1 MIGKIISH
9 YKILEKLGE
18 GGMGVVYKAEDT
30 ELKRLAALKFI
41 QAELTNNP
49 DARERFIFEAQ
60 NASALDHANICT
72 IYEIG
77 QTKNGLTFISMAYY
91 VGQTLQE
98 KILQGPLELEEGI
111 NIAAQIGAGL
121 IKAHSEEIVHRDI
134 NPSNILITEDG
145 QAKILDFGLSKLY
158 GEIDSKTGTTLAT
171 LDYMSPEQIQRKRV
185 DHRTDIW
192 SLGVLLYEMLVGQ
205 EPFKGEFDQI
215 VIYSIL
221 QDEPKSITSLRQ
233 DLPTSL
239 DRIVNKALVKNP
251 DERYQHVKELVDD
264 LNELH
269 DSRKSSAHDVQWKLG
284 RRLHSKLL
292 WLIIA
297 CSLLVAAFWYI
308 LQVQMQSQDT
318 PLASAPIAIAVLPF
332 SIQGS
337 DEIGYLR
344 EGMVDLLST
353 KLNGAGEL
361 RSVDPRSLLSYITRN
376 GSGQIDPERGG
387 SIADH
392 FGARSFILGNIV
404 EANGRL
410 QISASFYDVANELQP
425 ATQTVAV
432 GEVTQIFALVDKL
445 ATQLLINLHNEM
457 DLGFKQTATL
467 TTQSFPAV
475 KAYLQGESAYR
486 RARYNDASDAF
497 RRAVVEDS
505 SFALAW
511 YRLAMVIRVPAT
523 GWDRALKVVEK
534 ALRHSERVSIH
545 DRLNFEAFHAFL
557 RADSEEAERL
567 YKMIVGTYPND
578 FEAWHKLGA
587 IRKQYNW
594 RRGRSVSEARNPL
607 ERALA
612 LEPEERQ
619 SLNHLASVAAYE
631 RNYEEFRI
639 LADRRYPEGDVWI
652 QFRAVLAFGHSDQ
665 ATQEQIIAELG
676 LANNFN
682 LVGSAMAVANY
693 TDDPVGAQ
701 RIARLLTE
709 STRSQEVRGLGH
721 VILAYLE
728 ATRGRWKAAK
738 VEFNAAEP
746 LNPAI
751 AIEYRAFLAAVP
763 FLPVP
768 ETDLE
773 AIRDVLVRWDAAAVP
788 PSETRLQFL
797 RIHDKLHPY
806 LRIYLLGLLSMRL
819 GDLNSA
825 LDYAAQMEQMNEAVS
840 ESRLVEDLAH
850 GLRAQVAWKQGRPK
864 EALSE
869 FEQAQMKNRVDKI
882 VWTSFYKQSL
892 ERFLR
897 AELLYEMNRNEE
909 AIGWYSSFGQS
920 WGYEYIYFAP
930 SHLRR
935 GQIYERMGQREKA
948 IDHYARFIELW
959 RDCDAELRPKTEK
972 AKTRLEH
979 LLQEK
984 N

>member
-1 MIGKIISH
+1 
-9 YKILEKLGE
+9 
-18 GGMGVVYKAEDT
+18 
-30 ELKRLAALKFI
+30 
-41 QAELTNNP
+41 
-49 DARERFIFEAQ
+49 
-60 NASALDHANICT
+60 
-72 IYEIG
+72 
-77 QTKNGLTFISMAYY
+77 
-91 VGQTLQE
+91 
-98 KILQGPLELEEGI
+98 
-111 NIAAQIGAGL
+111 
-121 IKAHSEEIVHRDI
+121 
-134 NPSNILITEDG
+134 
-145 QAKILDFGLSKLY
+145 
-158 GEIDSKTGTTLAT
+158 
-171 LDYMSPEQIQRKRV
+171 
-185 DHRTDIW
+185 
-192 SLGVLLYEMLVGQ
+192 
-205 EPFKGEFDQI
+205 
-215 VIYSIL
+215 
-221 QDEPKSITSLRQ
+221 
-233 DLPTSL
+233 
-239 DRIVNKALVKNP
+239 
-251 DERYQHVKELVDD
+251 
-264 LNELH
+264 
-269 DSRKSSAHDVQWKLG
+269 
-284 RRLHSKLL
+284 
-292 WLIIA
+292 
-297 CSLLVAAFWYI
+297 
-308 LQVQMQSQDT
+308 
-318 PLASAPIAIAVLPF
+318 
-332 SIQGS
+332 
-337 DEIGYLR
+337 
-344 EGMVDLLST
+344 
-353 KLNGAGEL
+353 
-361 RSVDPRSLLSYITRN
+361 
-376 GSGQIDPERGG
+376 
-387 SIADH
+387 
-392 FGARSFILGNIV
+392 
-404 EANGRL
+404 
-410 QISASFYDVANELQP
+410 
-425 ATQTVAV
+425 
-432 GEVTQIFALVDKL
+432 
-445 ATQLLINLHNEM
+445 
-457 DLGFKQTATL
+457 
-467 TTQSFPAV
+467 
-475 KAYLQGESAYR
+475 
-486 RARYNDASDAF
+486 
-497 RRAVVEDS
+497 
-505 SFALAW
+505 
-511 YRLAMVIRVPAT
+511 MVIRVPAT